1 MPPAKS
7 ESPYKRCAA
16 AIGRLIADPP
26 QDHGGV
32 FTEID
37 VISEAATPDW
47 QKEEYDTAMHQANE
61 ACGKRYRDGKL
72 CRYGPVKIGRGKG
85 AIEDYARIAGKIVYA
100 DAATG
105 PKVWKTPNGTFK
117 KLLAT
122 DDHLS
127 RQGRNGGANRNDAE
141 PWDDQ
146 AIPAKPRRRRKDSPV
161 RSGKDRDV
169 MDIAMKLANQ
179 VNELQDRVDTL
190 EAREERR
197 EAAMRS
203 ELEAAAA

>member
-1 MPPAKS
+1 MPPSKS

-16 AIGRLIADPP
+16 AIQRLVADPP
-26 QDHGGV
+26 KDHGGI

-47 QKEEYDTAMHQANE
+47 GKKEYDKAMHQANE

-72 CRYGPVKIGRGKG
+72 CRYGPVKIGRGSN

-105 PKVWKTPNGTFK
+105 PKEWKTPNGTFK
-117 KLLAT
+117 KLMAE
-122 DDHLS
+122 DDHMS

-141 PWDDQ
+141 PWDQQ
-146 AIPAKPRRRRKDSPV
+146 AGLAAKPRRRRKEIV
-161 RSGKDRDV
+161 HAAKDRDV
-169 MDIAMKLANQ
+169 MQIALKLTKT
-179 VNELQDRVDTL
+179 VEELQGRVDTL

-197 EAAMRS
+197 ESSMRA